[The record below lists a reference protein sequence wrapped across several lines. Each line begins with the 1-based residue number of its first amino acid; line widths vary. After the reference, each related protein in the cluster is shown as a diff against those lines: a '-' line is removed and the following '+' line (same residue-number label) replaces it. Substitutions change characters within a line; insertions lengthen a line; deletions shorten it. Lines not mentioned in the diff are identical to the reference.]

1 MSMRRSPTGSD
12 CSKIK
17 LELEDLAFKYEH
29 PQKYAKIMA
38 KLNESAT
45 HREKIVEEFVKPV
58 KEKLDAAGFKYEI
71 KARVKARTP
80 FSTKW
85 RQRKCLLKKSTTC
98 MP

>member
-1 MSMRRSPTGSD
+1 
-12 CSKIK
+12 
-17 LELEDLAFKYEH
+17 
-29 PQKYAKIMA
+29 MA